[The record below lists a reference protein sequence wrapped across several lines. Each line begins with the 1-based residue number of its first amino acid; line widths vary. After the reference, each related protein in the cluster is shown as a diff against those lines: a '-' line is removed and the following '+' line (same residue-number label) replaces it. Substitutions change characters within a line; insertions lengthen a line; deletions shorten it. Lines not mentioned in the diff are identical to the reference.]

1 MEFLTN
7 LLAPLDAYPWA
18 LTLAAA
24 GTLLVLAWLADIV
37 TRRVLLRLI
46 TRAVSAT
53 PNAFG
58 NALLARGVIARLARV
73 VPALVI
79 YWGVTAIPGISDAA
93 VVVTRNVVNAYMI
106 LTIALALG
114 HLLNAV
120 DDIYRAHDE
129 VRARNRPIKGY
140 LQLLK
145 IIAFVVTALL
155 VLAVLIDRSPLIL
168 LSGLGA
174 MTAVLLL
181 VFKDTIMSLVASVQ
195 LSSQDMLRVGDWIE
209 MPQVGADGDVIDIA
223 LHTVTVQNWDRTIV
237 TIPTW
242 RLINESFRNWRGM
255 SESGGRRIKRSLF
268 LDQTSVRFL
277 TDEERDRLR
286 RIALIDEYLDRKK
299 KELEAWNAKLLA
311 GNKDPVNTR
320 RVTNLGTFR
329 AYVLAY
335 LQAHPDVHQDMTLM
349 VRQLQPGP
357 TGLPMEIYCFTAT
370 TEWVRYEGIQA
381 DIFDHLLAL
390 LPEFGLRV
398 FQSPTGADLHAAD
411 SPKNAAASA
420 TVSQQDPA

>member
-1 MEFLTN
+1 MEILN
-7 LLAPLDAYPWA
+7 ELLVPLEAYPLA
-18 LTLAAA
+18 LTLASA
-24 GTLLVLAWLADIV
+24 TLLVLLAWLADIV
-37 TRRVLLRLI
+37 TRRVLVRLI

-53 PNAFG
+53 PTPFG
-58 NALLARGVIARLARV
+58 NALLSRGVIARLARV
-73 VPALVI
+73 VPALAI
-79 YWGVTAIPGISDAA
+79 YWGVAA
-93 VVVTRNVVNAYMI
+93 VPGLPEAAVLVTRNVANAYLI
-106 LTIALALG
+106 LTLALALG
-114 HLLNAV
+114 HLLNAF
-120 DDIYRAHDE
+120 DDIYRTRDP

-145 IIAFVVTALL
+145 IVAFVVTALL
-155 VLAVLIDRSPLIL
+155 ILAVLIDRSPLIL

-181 VFKDTIMSLVASVQ
+181 VFKDTILSLVASVQ

-209 MPQVGADGDVIDIA
+209 MPQVGADGDVTDIA

-255 SESGGRRIKRSLF
+255 TESGGRRIKRSLY
-268 LDQTSVRFL
+268 LDQTSVRYL
-277 TDEERDRLR
+277 SDDERDRLR
-286 RIALIDEYLDRKK
+286 RISLIDEYLEQKK
-299 KELEAWNAKLLA
+299 KELEEWNAKLLA
-311 GNKDPVNTR
+311 ENKDPVNTR

-335 LQAHPDVHQDMTLM
+335 LKAHSGIHQDMTLM

-357 TGLPMEIYCFTAT
+357 TGIPMEVYCFTAT
-370 TEWVRYEGIQA
+370 TEWVEYEGIQS

-390 LPEFGLRV
+390 LPEFGLHV
-398 FQSPTGADLHAAD
+398 FQSPTGADLHAAA
-411 SPKNAAASA
+411 PAEGVAAAA
-420 TVSQQDPA
+420 TSQ

>member
-1 MEFLTN
+1 MEVLTN
-7 LLAPLDAYPWA
+7 LLAPLEAYPWA
-18 LTLAAA
+18 LTLLAVSA
-24 GTLLVLAWLADIV
+24 LLVVAWLADMV
-37 TRRVLLRLI
+37 TRQVLLRLI

-53 PNAFG
+53 PGVFG
-58 NALLARGVIARLARV
+58 NALLARNVISRLARV

-79 YWGVTAIPGISDAA
+79 YWGVAAIPELPESA
-93 VVVTRNVVNAYMI
+93 VVVTRNVANAYMI
-106 LTIALALG
+106 LTIAGALG
-114 HLLNAV
+114 HLLNAI
-120 DDIYRAHDE
+120 DDIYRAHDA

-140 LQLLK
+140 LQLIK

-155 VLAVLIDRSPLIL
+155 ILAVLIDRSPLIL

-255 SESGGRRIKRSLF
+255 SESGGRRIKRSLY

-277 TDEERDRLR
+277 CDEERDRLR
-286 RIALIDEYLDRKK
+286 RIALIDEYMDRKK
-299 KELEAWNAKLLA
+299 KELEEWNAKLIA

-349 VRQLQPGP
+349 VRQLQPGA
-357 TGLPMEIYCFTAT
+357 TGLPLEIYCFTKT
-370 TEWVRYEGIQA
+370 TEWVRYEGIQS
-381 DIFDHLLAL
+381 DVFDHLLAL

-398 FQSPTGADLHAAD
+398 FQSPTGADLHAAE
-411 SPKNAAASA
+411 SPQKAAGSA
-420 TVSQQDPA
+420 TAS